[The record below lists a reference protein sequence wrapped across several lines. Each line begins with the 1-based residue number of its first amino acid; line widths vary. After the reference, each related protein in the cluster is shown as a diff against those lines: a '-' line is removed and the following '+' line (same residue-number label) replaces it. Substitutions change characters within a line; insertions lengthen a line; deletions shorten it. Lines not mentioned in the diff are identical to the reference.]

1 MTWGDQQWN
10 PRADRRSRGQRRST
24 EKPKKEVQKDRLPAY
39 DSGSGAA
46 SSSAGAGS
54 APKQEALVQA
64 LLAIAAKDKNMAS
77 VVESLMPPDAADDQI
92 LKSQQQSL
100 NRIRRCR
107 QKIAK
112 KEAAVASK
120 AEQMKL
126 FLESMK
132 KHIAAEK
139 QRHVTETA
147 ELEKEIAALKEE
159 LILLKN
165 GQEKSE
171 VQEDTLESL
180 LSEDEAMHTNGE
192 AALREQLAAAQNE
205 AKEAQNLAYAMQAQV
220 QAFMQYQQM
229 AANAV
234 MPAEIPPG
242 LAPDAFSPQHP
253 KRPSTQGQV
262 LERNA
267 KAPFGVVRV
276 DGKETRESPYGRP
289 GKVLPL
295 QAEGG
300 HDGSARGASGEG
312 SMRHMD

>member
-1 MTWGDQQWN
+1 ML
-10 PRADRRSRGQRRST
+10 
-24 EKPKKEVQKDRLPAY
+24 KDRLPAY
-39 DSGSGAA
+39 DSGNGAA
-46 SSSAGAGS
+46 SSSAGTGS

-77 VVESLMPPDAADDQI
+77 VVEGLMPPDAADEQI

-112 KEAAVASK
+112 KEAAVVSK

-139 QRHVTETA
+139 QRHATETA
-147 ELEKEIAALKEE
+147 ELEKEIADLKEE

-171 VQEDTLESL
+171 APEATLESL
-180 LSEDEAMHTNGE
+180 LSEDEAMPTNGE

-205 AKEAQNLAYAMQAQV
+205 AKEAQNMAYAMQAQV

-229 AANAV
+229 AASAV
-234 MPAEIPPG
+234 MPAELPPG
-242 LAPDAFSPQHP
+242 LTPGAFSPQHP
-253 KRPSTQGQV
+253 KRPSTHGPG
-262 LERNA
+262 LERDA

-276 DGKETRESPYGRP
+276 DGKDTRESPYARP
-289 GKVLPL
+289 GKVLPIPDD
-295 QAEGG
+295 GG

>member
-10 PRADRRSRGQRRST
+10 TRADRRSRGQRRST

-39 DSGSGAA
+39 DSGNGAA
-46 SSSAGAGS
+46 SSSAGTGS

-77 VVESLMPPDAADDQI
+77 VVEGLMPPDAADEQI

-112 KEAAVASK
+112 KEAAVVSK

-139 QRHVTETA
+139 QRHATETA
-147 ELEKEIAALKEE
+147 ELEKEIADLKEE

-171 VQEDTLESL
+171 APEATLESL
-180 LSEDEAMHTNGE
+180 LSEDEAMPTNGE

-205 AKEAQNLAYAMQAQV
+205 AKEAQNMAYAMQAQV

-229 AANAV
+229 AASAV
-234 MPAEIPPG
+234 MPAELPPG
-242 LAPDAFSPQHP
+242 LTQGAFSPQHP
-253 KRPSTQGQV
+253 KRPSTHGPG
-262 LERNA
+262 LERDA

-276 DGKETRESPYGRP
+276 DGKDTRESPYARQ
-289 GKVLPL
+289 GKVLPI
-295 QAEGG
+295 QDDGG